1 MYDNKRNPPM
11 KVSEIVHKGVEWV
24 SPDTPIA
31 TLARKMQQHD
41 VGALPVGEND
51 RLVGMVTDRDIAVR
65 GVANG
70 KDMSKL
76 TARDVMTKGV
86 LWCLASDTAIHAAHI
101 METKKVRRLPV
112 IDDNKR
118 MVGMLALG
126 DISHATSHRI
136 AAEIVKAVSAHHA

>member
-1 MYDNKRNPPM
+1 M
-11 KVSEIVHKGVEWV
+11 KVSEIMHKGVEWV
-24 SPDTPIA
+24 SPDTPVT

-51 RLVGMVTDRDIAVR
+51 RLVGIVTDRDIAVR
-65 GVANG
+65 GVADG
-70 KDMSKL
+70 KDIAKL
-76 TARDVMTKGV
+76 TARDIMTKGV
-86 LWCLASDTAIHAAHI
+86 TWCRASDTAHAAHL
-101 METKKVRRLPV
+101 MEGRLPG

-136 AAEIVKAVSAHHA
+136 AAEIVKAVSAHHV